1 MYAEHTPDR
10 IPPQSLEA
18 EMSTLGSMLI
28 DRDAIAKVIDLLDP
42 EDFYKE
48 AHRAVYEAICTLFE
62 KGEPADLITVTEAL
76 REHGKLDRVGGAVF
90 ISSLANSVP
99 TAANVEYY
107 AKIVKDRAILRAL
120 VKAGTSI
127 AASAYEASADVEV
140 ALDEAEQ
147 AIFQIAQKKSIQSYT
162 DIRRVLVEA
171 FERIEY
177 LYSSKGG
184 VTGVA
189 SGFSDLDNITSGFQP
204 SDLIIIAGR
213 PSMGKSA
220 FALNIVENAALRD
233 GVPCAVFSLEMSK
246 EQLAQRM
253 LCSVAGVDG
262 QRLRTGFLRDD
273 DWPKLSFALG
283 KLSEAAIF
291 VDDTPSISI
300 MEMRAKAR
308 RIRAEH
314 NLGLIVVD
322 YLQLMV
328 GKTRTESRQQEVT
341 EISRSLKQLARELE
355 VPVVALS
362 QLSRAV
368 EQRTEKIPSLA
379 DLRESGSLEQDADV
393 VIFLYRDDYYNLDS
407 DRKGLMDIIV
417 AKQRN
422 GPTGKVSLV
431 FLKEFGR
438 FESLEKHQRPEARSG
453 TR

>member
-1 MYAEHTPDR
+1 
-10 IPPQSLEA
+10 
-18 EMSTLGSMLI
+18 
-28 DRDAIAKVIDLLDP
+28 
-42 EDFYKE
+42 
-48 AHRAVYEAICTLFE
+48 
-62 KGEPADLITVTEAL
+62 
-76 REHGKLDRVGGAVF
+76 
-90 ISSLANSVP
+90 
-99 TAANVEYY
+99 
-107 AKIVKDRAILRAL
+107 
-120 VKAGTSI
+120 
-127 AASAYEASADVEV
+127 
-140 ALDEAEQ
+140 
-147 AIFQIAQKKSIQSYT
+147 
-162 DIRRVLVEA
+162 
-171 FERIEY
+171 
-177 LYSSKGG
+177 
-184 VTGVA
+184 
-189 SGFSDLDNITSGFQP
+189 
-204 SDLIIIAGR
+204 
-213 PSMGKSA
+213 
-220 FALNIVENAALRD
+220 
-233 GVPCAVFSLEMSK
+233 
-246 EQLAQRM
+246 
-253 LCSVAGVDG
+253 
-262 QRLRTGFLRDD
+262 
-273 DWPKLSFALG
+273 
-283 KLSEAAIF
+283 
-291 VDDTPSISI
+291 

>member
-1 MYAEHTPDR
+1 MYAEQTPDR
-10 IPPQSLEA
+10 IPPQSIEA
-18 EMSTLGSMLI
+18 ETSTLGSMLI
-28 DRDAIAKVIDLLDP
+28 DRDAIAKVIDILEP

-48 AHRAVYEAICTLFE
+48 AHRAVYEAICMLFE

-76 REHGKLDRVGGAVF
+76 REQGKLDKVGGAVF

-127 AASAYEASADVEV
+127 AASAYEASTDVEV

-162 DIRRVLVEA
+162 DIKRVLVEA

-177 LYSSKGG
+177 LYSNKGG

-189 SGFSDLDNITSGFQP
+189 SGFPDVDNITSGFQP

-213 PSMGKSA
+213 PGMGKTA
-220 FALNIVENAALRD
+220 FALNILENAARRD
-233 GVPCAVFSLEMSK
+233 GVPCAIFSLEMSK

-300 MEMRAKAR
+300 MEIRAKAR

-328 GKTRTESRQQEVT
+328 GRYRTENRQQEVT

-407 DRKGLMDIIV
+407 DRKGIMDVIV

-438 FESLEKHQRPEARSG
+438 FESLEKHLRPETRSG
-453 TR
+453 AR